1 MNRLHKPEATQY
13 MCLSNWPLI
22 AGYKLQSLIKMQ
34 ETFAIQEYSLTYYAF
49 HEIDTLK
56 KRRRSSSQRTV
67 KLTC

>member
-1 MNRLHKPEATQY
+1 MNLLHKPEATQY
-13 MCLSNWPLI
+13 MYLSNWPLI

-56 KRRRSSSQRTV
+56 NVGGHRHNEQ
-67 KLTC
+67 